1 VATANAQLLR
11 EQRVARAIDREVAP
25 LWHDRFARMIYRRL
39 PRGADVFTLDVHC
52 GPGRTTYELL
62 ERLGDGTRVLA
73 LEPDAALR
81 NLAKARMRPEWKGR
95 VYLKDGAL
103 TDVAGMGAGTYD
115 LVLANL
121 VLGDVHGFE
130 ESLRELLR
138 VTKPGGQVMVTLPM
152 AGTWVEVEDLFLE
165 VLRDASL
172 KDAARRLRHLAR
184 MRPSGQD
191 VARAVAALGVEPDGF
206 VLEQERSSLLF
217 ASGREFLFSPVIEHG
232 PLRLWKAIL
241 GAHDKPQEPFWKL
254 KEAIDAYHADSV
266 LSVSV
271 VLGLLHIR
279 VPHHPD
285 MGAAVAHGAAETA
298 GEHWRR
304 FPGLHALFGRAER
317 GEPEED
323 IDIDLDDGEG
333 GDGEDEADAD
343 DAEAADLVAAAE
355 DGAEAELDAPSAS
368 RSGASASSSMSM
380 SAEDQ
385 AIFALLDQ
393 PVGKPDENAEL
404 DALLDQVLEFAKPR
418 DDFEEIEDQELEEMI
433 PEDEIRRPG
442 ETLKRIKS
450 LLPPPPVIPPPLPG
464 WRGKGGR

>member
-1 VATANAQLLR
+1 MATTNPQSLR
-11 EQRVARAIDREVAP
+11 EQRFARAIDREVAP
-25 LWHDRFARMIYRRL
+25 LWHDRFARMAYRRL
-39 PRGADVFTLDVHC
+39 PRGADAFTLDVHC
-52 GPGRTTYELL
+52 GPGRTTFELL
-62 ERLGDGTRVLA
+62 ERLGDGARVLA

-81 NLAKARMRPEWKGR
+81 SLAKARMRPEWKGR

-103 TDVAGMGAGTYD
+103 ADVAGMAAGTYD

-138 VTKPGGQVMVTLPM
+138 VTKPGGHVMVTLPL
-152 AGTWVEVEDLFLE
+152 AGTWVEVEDLFRE

-172 KDAARRLRHLAR
+172 KDAIRRLRHLER
-184 MRPSGQD
+184 LRPSGQD
-191 VARAVAALGVEPDGF
+191 VAKAVTALGVGPQHF
-206 VLEQERSSLLF
+206 VIEQERSSLVF

-241 GAHDKPQEPFWKL
+241 GAHDKPQELFWKL

-266 LSVSV
+266 LSVTV

-279 VPHHPD
+279 VPEA
-285 MGAAVAHGAAETA
+285 GAGAGSSAVETA
-298 GEHWRR
+298 GEYWRR
-304 FPGLHALFGRAER
+304 FPQLDSLFGRAER

-323 IDIDLDDGEG
+323 IDIDLDDGEDG
-333 GDGEDEADAD
+333 DDGEDDETSDEVAAGAAPAPD
-343 DAEAADLVAAAE
+343 DGDDEAASTS
-355 DGAEAELDAPSAS
+355 GARGPLSAS
-368 RSGASASSSMSM
+368 SSSMSM
-380 SAEDQ
+380 SAEDE

-393 PVGKPDENAEL
+393 PVAKPDENAEL
-404 DALLDQVLEFAKPR
+404 DALLDQVLEFAAKPKEDLEEI
-418 DDFEEIEDQELEEMI
+418 DDFEEVV

-450 LLPPPPVIPPPLPG
+450 LLPPPPVMPPPLPG
-464 WRGKGGR
+464 GRRRRGLR